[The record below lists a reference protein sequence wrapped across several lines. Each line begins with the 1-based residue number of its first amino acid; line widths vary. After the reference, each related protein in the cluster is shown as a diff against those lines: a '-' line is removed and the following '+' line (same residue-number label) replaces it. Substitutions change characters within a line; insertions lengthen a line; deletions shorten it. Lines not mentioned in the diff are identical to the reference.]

1 MGHIYGIMLGMKSSI
16 VVIIPAYE
24 PESALLTLVN
34 ALRERFE
41 HIVVVDDGSTRAGS
55 VFSAVAAV
63 EGVALLVHPVNRGKG
78 AALKTAFAEVLR
90 RFPDAAGVVTVDA
103 DGQHLPDDVAAIAA
117 ATAADPDRITLG
129 VRSFD
134 GDVPFRSRLGNTW
147 TRWFFFLLTG
157 TMIRDTQTG
166 LRGIPAKFLR
176 ALCDMPG
183 DRYEYEARMLVAA
196 AHMKKKPL
204 QIGIKTVYIEDNR
217 SSHFNPVKDSLRI
230 QATLLAARLSRKTE
244 LAR

>member
-1 MGHIYGIMLGMKSSI
+1 MGHIYGIIFGMKSSI
-16 VVIIPAYE
+16 VVVIPAYE
-24 PESALLTLVN
+24 PESSLLTLLN
-34 ALRERFE
+34 ALRARFE
-41 HIVVVDDGSTRAGS
+41 HIIVVDDGSSRAGS
-55 VFSAVAAV
+55 VFSAVADL
-63 EGVALLVHPVNRGKG
+63 EGVALLVHQANRGKG

-90 RFPDAAGVVTVDA
+90 RFPDAGVVTVDA
-103 DGQHLPDDVAAIAA
+103 DGQHLPDDVAAVAA
-117 ATAADPDRITLG
+117 ATAANPDRFTLG

-196 AHMKKKPL
+196 ALMQKKPL
-204 QIGIKTVYIEDNR
+204 QVGIKTVYIEGNR

-230 QATLLAARLSRKTE
+230 QAAMLAARLSRKTE